1 MISSVCKRIRWCP
14 IASKPP
20 VPIPNTVVK
29 TCRGENT
36 WRATSWEDST
46 MPASILR
53 KEPIWWV
60 SNWFFFY
67 QKIEQNNI
75 NFFRNSK
82 SLYCCKPPFLSE
94 NVTFS
99 HFFFGRVIPNTVV
112 KTCRGECLVARI
124 KRVFGFCIKELTF
137 FLQKSSALCS
147 QSAILGGPLPGKI
160 ARCQHLI

>member
-1 MISSVCKRIRWCP
+1 MISSVCKGIRWCP
-14 IASKPP
+14 IIGKPP

-29 TCRGENT
+29 TYRGENT

-46 MPASILR
+46 MPASNLR
-53 KEPIWWV
+53 KRTDLMDFKLV
-60 SNWFFFY
+60 LFLFM
-67 QKIEQNNI
+67 QNNT

-99 HFFFGRVIPNTVV
+99 HLFFGRVIPNTVV